1 MAKLLVQPVVAN
13 VAEVITAIVT
23 PAVQYL
29 QLLQQLWKFDP
40 ITTTDITCVLIFMM
54 SVMQEVALYLLRQ
67 SLWQLFQQQF

>member
-29 QLLQQLWKFDP
+29 QLLQQL
-40 ITTTDITCVLIFMM
+40 
-54 SVMQEVALYLLRQ
+54 
-67 SLWQLFQQQF
+67 